1 MNRRRIGIASIFT
14 ESNHFSGGFTE
25 YEDFEATELLRGE
38 SILTGAEGA
47 VRGMLNVC
55 CRAGCDI
62 VPLLV
67 ASAYPGP
74 TISLDCYSRLK
85 GELSELLRHSLA
97 LDGVLL
103 ALHGAAAVAQ
113 IGDLEG
119 DLL

>member
-1 MNRRRIGIASIFT
+1 MSRQRIGIASIFT

-25 YEDFEATELLRGE
+25 YEDFEATELLRGD
-38 SILTGAEGA
+38 SILTDAEGA

-55 CRAGCDI
+55 GRTGCEI

-74 TISLDCYSRLK
+74 TISFDCYSRLK
-85 GELSELLRHSLA
+85 DELLELLRHSVP

-113 IGDLEG
+113 IGDL
-119 DLL
+119 